1 MSKQRL
7 PTSVDADRPLTNRQR
22 QIVDHILTTGETVM
36 QASASLETDVSFIYK
51 TLRKPHVK
59 NYLRERTLEHVGIL
73 AAYAARTQGELLS
86 SHSDHVRASVAE
98 NILDRHLGK
107 PVQRSQVALGGRI
120 EVSID
125 LS

>member
-1 MSKQRL
+1 ML
-7 PTSVDADRPLTNRQR
+7 
-22 QIVDHILTTGETVM
+22 
-36 QASASLETDVSFIYK
+36 QAAASLETDVSFLYK

-73 AAYAARTQGELLS
+73 AAYAAKVQGELLD
-86 SHSDHVRASVAE
+86 SHSHHVRASVAE

-125 LS
+125 LGSMARGG